1 MTQALGFYLLPS
13 PPPQESNSGSAEPM
27 RVIVAGSRGFTDQ
40 MTAFHELDKLFE
52 GKAVEVVSGRAPGA
66 DLLGELWA
74 EARGHALKCFPAEW
88 DLHGKAAGYL
98 RNIEMAKYAREQEEG
113 MLVAFWNGTSR
124 GTAHMI
130 QQARDMG
137 LEVVI
142 ISVENTPVPMTPER
156 WTSLQEDALKLN
168 QQVM

>member
-1 MTQALGFYLLPS
+1 MTQDLNFSLLP

-52 GKAVEVVSGRAPGA
+52 GKAVKVVSGKAPGA

-74 EARGHALKCFPAEW
+74 QARGHALKCFPAEW
-88 DLHGKAAGYL
+88 DLYGKQAGYL
-98 RNIEMAKYAREQEEG
+98 RNVEMAKYAREQEEG
-113 MLVAFWNGTSR
+113 MLVAFWNGHSR
-124 GTAHMI
+124 GTEHMI
-130 QQARDMG
+130 RIAREKG
-137 LEVVI
+137 LKVVVI
-142 ISVENTPVPMTPER
+142 SIEDTSVTITPEE
-156 WTSLQEDALKLN
+156 WTSLQKNALKLN